1 MKILQPDRLEEQQ
14 KNAQGAMS
22 IFHPTSRIHDKEVF
36 NISILVKNKL
46 ENDYPK
52 LKFRYRRELF
62 KTEINESLK
71 KIDSCLGGTIYV
83 ENSKIKPDGGILE
96 VLDDNGKWRVVL
108 VSEAKYQG
116 KDIKN
121 IKKGKLVG
129 KFNDQDCMVAG
140 NAIERAYKNLNEIAN
155 YMLSE
160 IYFPYII
167 FLEGSNFLTQ
177 DVSVKRPDGRE
188 VVLHYNDGMINRLDR
203 LTSANYGM
211 PFNTN
216 LCENKFVKV
225 NGFSIML
232 QSASIYTK
240 GNGDNWTENEIIEIM
255 LDVAKTALKLLAKD
269 LFLQIT
275 AK

>member
-1 MKILQPDRLEEQQ
+1 MKILQSDRLEEQQ
-14 KNAQGAMS
+14 KNAQRAMS
-22 IFHPTSRIHDKEVF
+22 IFHSTSRIHDKEVF

-83 ENSKIKPDGGILE
+83 ENAKIKPDGGILE

>member
-1 MKILQPDRLEEQQ
+1 MKILQSDRLEEQQ
-14 KNAQGAMS
+14 KNAQGSMS

-116 KDIKN
+116 KDIEN

-240 GNGDNWTENEIIEIM
+240 GNGDNWTENEIIEVM

>member
-1 MKILQPDRLEEQQ
+1 MKILQSDRLEEQQ

-71 KIDSCLGGTIYV
+71 KIDSCLGVTIYV
-83 ENSKIKPDGGILE
+83 ENAKFKPDGGILE

-116 KDIKN
+116 KDIEN

-140 NAIERAYKNLNEIAN
+140 NAIE
-155 YMLSE
+155 
-160 IYFPYII
+160 
-167 FLEGSNFLTQ
+167 
-177 DVSVKRPDGRE
+177 
-188 VVLHYNDGMINRLDR
+188 
-203 LTSANYGM
+203 
-211 PFNTN
+211 
-216 LCENKFVKV
+216 
-225 NGFSIML
+225 
-232 QSASIYTK
+232 
-240 GNGDNWTENEIIEIM
+240 
-255 LDVAKTALKLLAKD
+255 
-269 LFLQIT
+269 
-275 AK
+275 

>member
-1 MKILQPDRLEEQQ
+1 MKILQSDRLEEQQ

-22 IFHPTSRIHDKEVF
+22 IFHPISRIHDKEVF

-116 KDIKN
+116 KDIEN

-140 NAIERAYKNLNEIAN
+140 NAIE
-155 YMLSE
+155 
-160 IYFPYII
+160 
-167 FLEGSNFLTQ
+167 
-177 DVSVKRPDGRE
+177 
-188 VVLHYNDGMINRLDR
+188 
-203 LTSANYGM
+203 
-211 PFNTN
+211 
-216 LCENKFVKV
+216 
-225 NGFSIML
+225 
-232 QSASIYTK
+232 
-240 GNGDNWTENEIIEIM
+240 
-255 LDVAKTALKLLAKD
+255 
-269 LFLQIT
+269 
-275 AK
+275 

>member
-1 MKILQPDRLEEQQ
+1 MKILQSDRLEEQQ

-83 ENSKIKPDGGILE
+83 ENAKIKPDGGILE